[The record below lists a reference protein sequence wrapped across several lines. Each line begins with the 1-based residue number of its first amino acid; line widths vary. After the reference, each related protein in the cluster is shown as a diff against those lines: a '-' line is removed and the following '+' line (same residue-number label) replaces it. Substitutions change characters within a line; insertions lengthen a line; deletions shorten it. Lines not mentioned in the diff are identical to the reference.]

1 VTHVLALL
9 SLQFGRRSER
19 TPALLEQEF

>member
-9 SLQFGRRSER
+9 SLQYNKRNER
-19 TPALLEQEF
+19 APALLEDEF